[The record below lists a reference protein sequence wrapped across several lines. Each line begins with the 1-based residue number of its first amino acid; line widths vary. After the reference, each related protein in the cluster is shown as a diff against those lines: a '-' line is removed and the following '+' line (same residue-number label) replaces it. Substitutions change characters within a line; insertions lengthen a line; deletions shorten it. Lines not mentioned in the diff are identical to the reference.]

1 MEEVGGEVD
10 GTVADGDA
18 EFAEAGEEFF
28 LDLSGHAGLLGAGVF
43 GGVGVG
49 VWGEGAALGGG
60 FVESEAGA
68 DAVVEDLEALGGG
81 GVAEGEGLVVAL
93 LGGEEELGDHVPVDA
108 ADAFVAEH
116 RAGAAGEAGVL
127 EYGFVKVEN
136 ALCVLPDEGG
146 VDGVFGEGVK
156 GGTEVVGF
164 SEGGCETVV
173 AVDIL
178 DDDRGVVG
186 GEEGGQQG
194 VSGGVGVG
202 EFAAFEEGRDGAFGV
217 EQEGVLVGAEEG
229 AGEECVED
237 VGGLGGGGDAGG
249 EVSDL
254 SFEHGGE
261 SSDGKGGVVGGELE
275 EVVGV
280 AEAFGG
286 LAGADAG
293 VEELQDG
300 VEEVGDAAGGEGC
313 GGTEA
318 AGVKVGAVEVVR
330 RGEGVE
336 EAFAVGVGAVGEEV
350 SVGVEGAVE
359 SGEEVGDVDGEV
371 ERGGGAWGGKEVVEE
386 VEVAAEVALGDH
398 GDADADEG
406 VVGVVP
412 FGALGVEP
420 DARAVDEVGDFA
432 SAGTRSF
439 SASVAWRTMPSGAVS
454 SLASAP
460 RRGM

>member
-1 MEEVGGEVD
+1 M
-10 GTVADGDA
+10 
-18 EFAEAGEEFF
+18 
-28 LDLSGHAGLLGAGVF
+28 
-43 GGVGVG
+43 
-49 VWGEGAALGGG
+49 
-60 FVESEAGA
+60 
-68 DAVVEDLEALGGG
+68 
-81 GVAEGEGLVVAL
+81 
-93 LGGEEELGDHVPVDA
+93 
-108 ADAFVAEH
+108 
-116 RAGAAGEAGVL
+116 
-127 EYGFVKVEN
+127 
-136 ALCVLPDEGG
+136 
-146 VDGVFGEGVK
+146 
-156 GGTEVVGF
+156 
-164 SEGGCETVV
+164 
-173 AVDIL
+173 
-178 DDDRGVVG
+178 
-186 GEEGGQQG
+186 
-194 VSGGVGVG
+194 
-202 EFAAFEEGRDGAFGV
+202 
-217 EQEGVLVGAEEG
+217 
-229 AGEECVED
+229 
-237 VGGLGGGGDAGG
+237 GGGGDAGG

-300 VEEVGDAAGGEGC
+300 VEEVGDAAGGQGC

-359 SGEEVGDVDGEV
+359 SGEEVGDIDGEV

-420 DARAVDEVGDFA
+420 DARAVDEVGDFCECGDEEFFGERGVEDNA
-432 SAGTRSF
+432 IRCGEQLGVGAEAG
-439 SASVAWRTMPSGAVS
+439 
-454 SLASAP
+454 
-460 RRGM
+460 RRGMWASMRRWRSKSKVMVSRGLWRRSL